1 MKKIYLCE
9 QSMNGIYSALYDAWK
24 LSRHEEA
31 GIAFKDTVEHELF
44 CEYIEVT
51 ESEKKSAAIDRL
63 IRKHLG
69 ERAYWDIYHALLS
82 EDAGRADAV
91 FQVLLAARKLN
102 DSRKIMDHLTEPAV
116 EKVFEL
122 KRSVANEAHLFV
134 EFIRFRELENGV
146 MFSEI
151 TPKNRVLTCIG
162 DHFSDRFPLE
172 NWMIYDKTHKEYLLH
187 KAHTQ
192 WILMTGE
199 TVNEEMTARITEQ
212 EREFGQLWKVFFET
226 IAIEERM
233 NPVCQRTHLPLR
245 FREDMIEFQTVCDL
259 HDE

>member
-9 QSMNGIYSALYDAWK
+9 QTMNGMYSALYDAWK

-31 GIAFKDTVEHELF
+31 GIAFKDTVEHQLF
-44 CEYIEVT
+44 CEYIEVEEC
-51 ESEKKSAAIDRL
+51 ESKCDAIDRL
-63 IRKHLG
+63 IRKNLG
-69 ERAYWDIYHALLS
+69 ESAYWDIYHALLS
-82 EDAGRADAV
+82 EDAERADAV
-91 FQVLLAARKLN
+91 FHVLLAARKIK
-102 DSRKIMDHLTEPAV
+102 DSRRIMEHLTDPAV

-172 NWMIYDKTHKEYLLH
+172 NWMIYDKTHKEFLLH
-187 KAHTQ
+187 RAHTR
-192 WILMTGE
+192 WILVTGE
-199 TVNEEMTARITEQ
+199 EVDEEMTNRVTEQ
-212 EREFGQLWKVFFET
+212 EKEFGHLWQGFFET
-226 IAIEERM
+226 IAIEERV
-233 NPVCQRTHLPLR
+233 NPVCQRTHLPLH
-245 FREDMIEFQTVCDL
+245 FRRDMIEFS
-259 HDE
+259 